1 VLDPDLA
8 ARIAAGEVVE
18 RPASVVKELL
28 ENAIDAGATRI
39 RVEIVAGGMDR
50 IRVIDDGCGI
60 GADEVLLAFERHATS
75 KLFALDDLSAIGT
88 LGFRGEALPSIAA
101 VSTIVLRTRPPEAA
115 SGTSVVLQQGQV
127 VDQRVEGLPPG
138 TTVDIT
144 DLFSGLPARRKFLKG
159 RQAEAAAVQGVV
171 AHYAI
176 AYPQIAL
183 TFIGDGQT
191 MFSTAGTR
199 DLRDVLA
206 CLYGMEVVEGL
217 LDIATERHGIVV
229 RGLTS
234 RVGHTRATRA
244 LQSFFV
250 NGRWV
255 RNRVLHVALEEGYHS
270 MLFGGRHPI
279 SVMLLEVPPDEVD
292 VNVHP
297 AKSEVRFLR
306 EREVFGAIRHAVN
319 AALTA
324 DRPVIGAASDP
335 DAVASGAGEPDQLTL
350 LDAEPAP
357 APMPAAIT
365 APARSLPALRVLG
378 QASALFIIAEGPDGV
393 YMVDQHAAHERVL
406 YDELS
411 EQIQHKAVPV
421 QALLEP
427 ALVEV
432 GATAMEALLAYGDVL
447 RQLGFEAEPFGATTC
462 AVRAVPTV
470 LTRARP
476 GDVLIALLEDL
487 AVGKEQA
494 DQQDRSLATMA
505 CKAAVK
511 AGQSLTM
518 EEMRHLIARLET
530 TSRPR
535 TCPHGRPTMI
545 LLSNSALERQ
555 FGRR

>member
-28 ENAIDAGATRI
+28 ENAIDAGAARI

-75 KLFALDDLSAIGT
+75 KLFALDDLSAIST

-101 VSTIVLRTRPPEAA
+101 VSTVVLRTRLRDTA
-115 SGTSVVLQQGQV
+115 SGTSVILKQGQV
-127 VDQRVEGLPPG
+127 VEQRAEGLPPG

-176 AYPQIAL
+176 AYPQVAI
-183 TFIGDGQT
+183 TFIGDGQS

-217 LDIATERHGIVV
+217 LDIAAERHGIVV

-244 LQSFFV
+244 LQSFFA

-279 SVMLLEVPPDEVD
+279 SVVLLEIPPDEVD
-292 VNVHP
+292 INVHP

-324 DRPVIGAASDP
+324 DRPVIGAAATP
-335 DAVASGAGEPDQLTL
+335 DAPSAAGEPDQLTL
-350 LDAEPAP
+350 LDAEPALAPTP
-357 APMPAAIT
+357 AGFT
-365 APARSLPALRVLG
+365 APVRSLPALRVLG

-411 EQIQHKAVPV
+411 EQIKRKAVPV

-432 GATAMEALLAYGDVL
+432 STTAMEALLAYGDIL
-447 RQLGFEAEPFGATTC
+447 RQLGFEAEPFGAMTC
-462 AVRAVPTV
+462 AVRAVPTM
-470 LTRARP
+470 LTSARP
-476 GDVLIALLEDL
+476 GEVLLALLEDL
-487 AVGKEQA
+487 AMGKEQA

-530 TSRPR
+530 TRRPR

>member
-1 VLDPDLA
+1 
-8 ARIAAGEVVE
+8 
-18 RPASVVKELL
+18 
-28 ENAIDAGATRI
+28 
-39 RVEIVAGGMDR
+39 
-50 IRVIDDGCGI
+50 
-60 GADEVLLAFERHATS
+60 
-75 KLFALDDLSAIGT
+75 
-88 LGFRGEALPSIAA
+88 
-101 VSTIVLRTRPPEAA
+101 
-115 SGTSVVLQQGQV
+115 
-127 VDQRVEGLPPG
+127 
-138 TTVDIT
+138 
-144 DLFSGLPARRKFLKG
+144 
-159 RQAEAAAVQGVV
+159 
-171 AHYAI
+171 
-176 AYPQIAL
+176 
-183 TFIGDGQT
+183 
-191 MFSTAGTR
+191 
-199 DLRDVLA
+199 
-206 CLYGMEVVEGL
+206 
-217 LDIATERHGIVV
+217 
-229 RGLTS
+229 
-234 RVGHTRATRA
+234 
-244 LQSFFV
+244 
-250 NGRWV
+250 
-255 RNRVLHVALEEGYHS
+255 

-279 SVMLLEVPPDEVD
+279 SVVLLEVPPDEVD

-324 DRPVIGAASDP
+324 DRPVIGAAPDP
-335 DAVASGAGEPDQLTL
+335 DAAAGAGEPDQLTL
-350 LDAEPAP
+350 LDTDSAP
-357 APMPAAIT
+357 TPMPTTIT
-365 APARSLPALRVLG
+365 VPARSLPALRVLG
-378 QASALFIIAEGPDGV
+378 QASTLFIIAEGPDGV

-411 EQIQHKAVPV
+411 EQIARKAVPV

-432 GATAMEALLAYGDVL
+432 SATAMEALLAYVDVL

-470 LTRARP
+470 LTNSRP
-476 GDVLIALLEDL
+476 GDVLVALLEDL